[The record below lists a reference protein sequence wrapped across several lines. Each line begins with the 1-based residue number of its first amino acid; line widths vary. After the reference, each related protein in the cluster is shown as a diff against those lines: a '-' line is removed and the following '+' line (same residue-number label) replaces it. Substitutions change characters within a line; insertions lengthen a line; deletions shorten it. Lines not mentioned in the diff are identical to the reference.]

1 MTLFRSAFLAVLKE
15 QLQSLRL
22 EASVIS
28 LELSVTQTLSRPTAS
43 AGLFPE
49 PTQWLRQ
56 EHQMLDI
63 LQARLGQDRVLHARP
78 RADYRAE
85 QANRWLAADSSA
97 AQDIAKGMPPR
108 LSGYSRP
115 FWLLPVEIG
124 RASCRER
131 VCQYV

>member
-1 MTLFRSAFLAVLKE
+1 
-15 QLQSLRL
+15 
-22 EASVIS
+22 
-28 LELSVTQTLSRPTAS
+28 
-43 AGLFPE
+43 
-49 PTQWLRQ
+49 
-56 EHQMLDI
+56 MLDI

-115 FWLLPVEIG
+115 FWLLPV
-124 RASCRER
+124 AER
-131 VCQYV
+131 LDIDNDRPMYKHNALRLLLGPERLDRKSTRLHSSH

>member
-1 MTLFRSAFLAVLKE
+1 
-15 QLQSLRL
+15 
-22 EASVIS
+22 
-28 LELSVTQTLSRPTAS
+28 
-43 AGLFPE
+43 
-49 PTQWLRQ
+49 
-56 EHQMLDI
+56 MLDI

-115 FWLLPVEIG
+115 FWLLPV
-124 RASCRER
+124 AER
-131 VCQYV
+131 LDIDNDRPMYKHNSLRLILGPERPETGGWNANGQAPRDDLIAKHPLGARSGV